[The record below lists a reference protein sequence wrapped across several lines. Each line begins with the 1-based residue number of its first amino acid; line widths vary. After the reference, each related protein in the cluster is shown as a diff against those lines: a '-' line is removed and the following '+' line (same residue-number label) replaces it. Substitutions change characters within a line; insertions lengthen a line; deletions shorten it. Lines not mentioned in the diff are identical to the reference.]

1 MIWFPIPGES
11 PMAQLSD
18 IHSQFL
24 RENFTLELQSL
35 IQKAFDIAQAFDD
48 HFVED
53 PFVSLISAE
62 SLAEKDIITQSYIS
76 RLKQTLGGYIASCGV
91 TLDWEQDITLS
102 ELIGLCDL
110 LLLIPRL
117 ESFELLE
124 YIVNSEHPSRIIF
137 VALGV
142 VLSTLSEVRLME
154 IIEDANDELI
164 SRLKAIGL
172 EEAPQRDI
180 DPEHQKCWDV
190 FSKFTDNTPC
200 LGKTLRDS
208 GFANN
213 TIEELLAFI
222 PTKVLEEIVER
233 TINNVPQTALDLLSL
248 LVVGKN
254 TYQDVI
260 VSFKQHVKFF
270 LTDTQLITRVETAFM
285 AMVSDFEVYQ
295 RALREAQIAQSST
308 V

>member
-1 MIWFPIPGES
+1 
-11 PMAQLSD
+11 MAQLSD

-35 IQKAFDIAQAFDD
+35 IQKAFDIAETFDD
-48 HFVED
+48 RFVED
-53 PFVSLISAE
+53 PFVSMISSE
-62 SLAEKDIITQSYIS
+62 SLTEKDTITQTYIS
-76 RLKQTLGGYIASCGV
+76 RLRQTLGGYISSCGV
-91 TLDWEQDITLS
+91 TLDWEQDITLA
-102 ELIGLCDL
+102 ELVALCDL

-124 YIVNSEHPSRIIF
+124 YIVNSDHPNRIIF

-142 VLSTLSEVRLME
+142 TLSPLAEVRLME
-154 IIEDANDELI
+154 IVEDVNDELI
-164 SRLKAIGL
+164 TTLKNIGV
-172 EEAPQRDI
+172 EETPQRNI

-190 FSKFTDNTPC
+190 FSKFTDKTPC

-222 PTKVLEEIVER
+222 PTKTLEEIADR
-233 TINNVPQTALDLLSL
+233 TVTNIPQTALDLLSL
-248 LVVGKN
+248 MVVGTN
-254 TYQDVI
+254 TYQDI
-260 VSFKQHVKFF
+260 IGSFKQHVKFF
-270 LTDTQLITRVETAFM
+270 LTDTQLITRTESAFM
-285 AMVSDFEVYQ
+285 AMVSDFEVYR
-295 RALREAQIAQSST
+295 RALREAEIAQSSS